1 MKKLIILV
9 VLLLTCQIFGK
20 EDTMKR
26 MELEQELT
34 RIIND
39 GHGNYA
45 VAFKDIQTGE
55 TLLINEKERFHAAS
69 TMKTPVMIEVFNQAE
84 QKKFAMED
92 SIPIINQFSSLVDG
106 SPFSVDKSS
115 DSEPS
120 LYERI
125 GEKASINEL
134 VFHMITSSSNLA
146 TDLLIQLVSP
156 SSVMEEMKK
165 LGAHDIQVLRGVED
179 GKAYEAGM
187 NNTTT
192 AFDLMVLFEHLAGG
206 KLISPKSNQQ
216 MLDILF
222 QQKFNDMI
230 PALLPPE
237 IKVAHKTGSITN
249 VQHDSGIVFLPDG
262 RKYVL
267 VILSNKL
274 KSNADGIQTIAKLSH
289 VIYRYMLSKE

>member
-9 VLLLTCQIFGK
+9 LLLLTCQMFGR
-20 EDTMKR
+20 EEPMKR
-26 MELEQELT
+26 LELEQELT
-34 RIIND
+34 GIIKE

-55 TLLINEKERFHAAS
+55 TILINEKERFHAAS
-69 TMKTPVMIEVFNQAE
+69 TMKTPVMIEVFYQAE
-84 QKKFAMED
+84 QKKFALED
-92 SIPIINQFSSLVDG
+92 SIPIINQFSSLADG

-120 LYERI
+120 LYDRI
-125 GEKASINEL
+125 GRKAAIQEL

-146 TDLLIQLVSP
+146 TNLLIQLVSP
-156 SSVMEEMKK
+156 VEVMEQMKK
-165 LGAHDIQVLRGVED
+165 LGANDIQVLRGVED

-192 AFDLMVLFEHLAGG
+192 AYDLMLLFDYLAGG
-206 KLISPKSNQQ
+206 KLISPKANQQ

-222 QQKFNDMI
+222 KQNFNDMI
-230 PALLPPE
+230 PAQLPPE
-237 IKVAHKTGSITN
+237 VKVAHKTGSISN